1 VRLQCSRLQIIV
13 SDASARQATRNSAA
27 ERQNLCIIVMLHKPG
42 ECLIFR
48 QNDGPYKVE
57 PGRGRV
63 IAWNPSLNM
72 ATRLYESMKM
82 TASLAS
88 FLVDI

>member
-63 IAWNPSLNM
+63 IAWNPT
-72 ATRLYESMKM
+72 AEIGKVWRLVPRVERTTVESQ
-82 TASLAS
+82 AP
-88 FLVDI
+88 